1 MSFASLHFLVFF
13 PIAVALYFATPGKWR
28 WATLLALSYYFYG
41 SWRVE
46 YLFLLMAGTLVD
58 YLAALGMAGSKT
70 IGRRRAFFAVSL
82 TLNLGVL
89 FFFKYY
95 SFVSESLRSVLAPLG
110 VDPGPT
116 TFHPLLPIGISFF
129 TFQILS
135 YSIEVYKGR
144 CPAERHLGKFAL
156 YVAFFPQL
164 VAGPIER
171 PQTLLPQLGVVHTFK
186 GRRVV
191 SGLTRMAWGFF
202 LKLVI
207 ADRLALVVNDVYNNP
222 EGQTAGTIILA
233 TYLFALQMY
242 ADFAGYT
249 DIAIGAARVM
259 GYDLMENFRRPY
271 FATSITDFW
280 RRWHISMSTWF
291 HDYVFQPLGGARKG
305 RGRALGNVVI
315 VFVLSGLW
323 HGAAWTYVL
332 SGLSFATF
340 FLFGHLTRKARNA
353 LWEYLNRKAGELGP
367 SAGSAVQAMRPWVA
381 RIITFNLVCTAFLF
395 FRANNVKDALGFLR
409 TIAAGAGGFRAA
421 IPVIGN
427 YELAIAVAALMVVG
441 AHHMIE
447 QTTRV
452 DDLLDAQP
460 RWVRWSAF
468 YAIATVTIVLGH
480 FGTQP
485 FIYFQF

>member
-1 MSFASLHFLVFF
+1 MSFASLHFLIFF

-46 YLFLLMAGTLVD
+46 YLFLLMAGTLID
-58 YLAALGMAGSKT
+58 YGCALGMAASRT
-70 IGRRRAFFAVSL
+70 LGRRRAFFAISL
-82 TLNLGVL
+82 SLNLGVL

-95 SFVSESLRSVLAPLG
+95 SFFSETLRTLLAPFG
-110 VDPGPT
+110 VAPGPSS
-116 TFHPLLPIGISFF
+116 FHPLLPVGISFF
-129 TFQILS
+129 TFQILA
-135 YSIEVYKGR
+135 YSIDVYKGR

-171 PQTLLPQLGVVHTFK
+171 PQALLPQLDQVKKFDGH
-186 GRRVV
+186 RVI

-207 ADRLALVVNDVYNNP
+207 ADRVAVVVSDVYNNP
-222 EGQTAGTIILA
+222 NGQTAASIILA
-233 TYLFALQMY
+233 TYLFAFQIY

-249 DIAIGAARVM
+249 DIAIGSARVM
-259 GYDLMENFRRPY
+259 GFDLMENFRRPY
-271 FATSITDFW
+271 LATSITDFW

-305 RGRALGNVVI
+305 RARAVANIMI

-323 HGAAWTYVL
+323 HGAAWTYVV
-332 SGLSFATF
+332 SGLLFAAF
-340 FLFGHLTRKARNA
+340 FLFGHLTRRARNGLWDQAIQQCAA
-353 LWEYLNRKAGELGP
+353 LSPTVGHALRAF
-367 SAGSAVQAMRPWVA
+367 RPWLA
-381 RIITFNLVCTAFLF
+381 RVIVFNLVCCVFIF
-395 FRANNVKDALGFLR
+395 FRANSVSDAAGFLK
-409 TIAAGAGGFRAA
+409 TVIQGAGGYTGYM
-421 IPVIGN
+421 PTIGA
-427 YELAIAVAALMVVG
+427 YELMVALGALLVLG
-441 AHHMIE
+441 GHHMIE
-447 QTTRV
+447 RTTRV
-452 DDLLDAQP
+452 DDLLTAQP
-460 RWVRWSAF
+460 RWVRWGAF
-468 YAIATVTIVLGH
+468 YGIATTTILFGN